1 MDSRLHG
8 NDILRTV
15 MNKKILLLTLVIL
28 ITAACGSGEIDP
40 SEFKGSLMPAAIP
53 APDFTLTKAGGEEVR
68 LSDYEGKIVLLYF
81 GYTFCPDVCPSS
93 LSDLK
98 IVQNKLD
105 ETGEKMQVIMVTV
118 DPDRDTPEQI
128 AEYVEHFHP
137 TFIGLSGNKKEI
149 DAAGEGYGVYYEK
162 HEGTPATGY
171 LVDHTA
177 RIFVIEPDGTYRLSF
192 SFGTPTD
199 DIISDMRLLMRDM

>member
-1 MDSRLHG
+1 M
-8 NDILRTV
+8 
-15 MNKKILLLTLVIL
+15 KKNTLLLTLLIL
-28 ITAACGSGEIDP
+28 ILTACGGGEINP
-40 SEFKGSLMPAAIP
+40 SRFKGTLMPSTIP
-53 APDFTLTKAGGEEVR
+53 APDFTLHDADGQEVK

-105 ETGEKMQVIMVTV
+105 EAGENIQVIMVTV
-118 DPDRDTPEQI
+118 DPTRDTPEKI

-137 TFIGLSGNKKEI
+137 TFVGLSGTKEEI
-149 DAAGEGYGVYYEK
+149 DAAGEGYGVYYEI

-192 SFGTPTD
+192 AFETPTD
-199 DIISDMRLLMRDM
+199 DMIHDLRLILRSM